1 MYTKHADGFY
11 VRAKSNLCTPDI
23 TIKYI
28 SRYLG
33 GPTIATSRIDKYDG
47 EFVTFHCTRHD
58 DNQTITECISALDFI
73 KRQLYISLKS
83 ILKRYATMA
92 SMPSITSRKRNCI
105 NVSLMKRNDIFVRF
119 LIGDIHSSFFW
130 I

>member
-1 MYTKHADGFY
+1 MSIAIFQKVLFSRFLVQLADYGTYLSLFAYSDSCDDTQNQVPHKIGKSFRKVKNEMYTKHVDGFY

-58 DNQTITECISALDFI
+58 DNQTITECIPALDFI
-73 KRQLYISLKS
+73 KR
-83 ILKRYATMA
+83 
-92 SMPSITSRKRNCI
+92 
-105 NVSLMKRNDIFVRF
+105 
-119 LIGDIHSSFFW
+119 
-130 I
+130 